1 MMEAFWHYHDHDP
14 EDLTPWEVANRLN
27 SKLFLD

>member
-1 MMEAFWHYHDHDP
+1 MEAFWMYHDNDL
-14 EDLTPWEVANRLN
+14 EDLTPWEVANRSN